1 LLINNPS
8 NPCGSNFTRQHLE
21 SILSLCEIYK
31 LPVICDEIYEDMVY
45 GGNIFCPIANLT
57 KTVPILK
64 ISGLA
69 KRYLIPGW
77 RVGWIFIYDYNN
89 ILNEVRAGLASLA
102 NLILG
107 ANSLIQNA
115 LPDMIMNTPQSF
127 YDETNKLLE
136 ENATLSANILGNIPG
151 LHVIVPQGAMYMMV
165 GINIEEFKDIK
176 NDIEFSEKLVQEE
189 SVLCLPG
196 KVSFTKRGG
205 RTC

>member
-1 LLINNPS
+1 
-8 NPCGSNFTRQHLE
+8 
-21 SILSLCEIYK
+21 
-31 LPVICDEIYEDMVY
+31 MVY
-45 GGNIFCPIANLT
+45 GDNIFYPLSNLT

-77 RVGWIFIYDYNN
+77 RVGWIFIYDCNN
-89 ILNEVRAGLASLA
+89 ILNEVRTGLASLA

-136 ENATLSANILGNIPG
+136 ENAKLSANVLGKIPG
-151 LHVIVPQGAMYMMV
+151 LHVIVPQGAMFMMV
-165 GINIEEFKDIK
+165 GINIEEFKNIN

-196 KVSFTKRGG
+196 KVSKFYKRKK
-205 RTC
+205 TL